1 MRIERLGIGGAL
13 LAIALATLPV
23 AARSADLPPLPPLDH
38 FMVAISV
45 ADLEAETAWY
55 VEKLGFAVERDVELG
70 DGRIFFRWLTRGNE
84 RIELVHSPT
93 AAPGTPR
100 PLPPAHAGLHGLT
113 HLTLET
119 ADLAATRAALAAR
132 GVTPVMDI
140 TTVKELGISVLY
152 LRDPE
157 GNYVEIVERLKN

>member
-1 MRIERLGIGGAL
+1 MRIDRFGISGAL
-13 LAIALATLPV
+13 LLLGLALGPAT
-23 AARSADLPPLPPLDH
+23 ARSADLPPLPAFNH
-38 FMVAISV
+38 FMIAISV
-45 ADLEAETAWY
+45 ADLDAETDWY
-55 VEKLGFAVERDVELG
+55 VEKLGFTVERDVNLG

-84 RIELVHSPT
+84 RIELVHSPGAT
-93 AAPGTPR
+93 PGAPR
-100 PLPPAHAGLHGLT
+100 PLPPAHAGIHGLT

-119 ADLAATRAALAAR
+119 ADLTATKAALSAR

-140 TTVKELGISVLY
+140 TEVKELGIKVLY